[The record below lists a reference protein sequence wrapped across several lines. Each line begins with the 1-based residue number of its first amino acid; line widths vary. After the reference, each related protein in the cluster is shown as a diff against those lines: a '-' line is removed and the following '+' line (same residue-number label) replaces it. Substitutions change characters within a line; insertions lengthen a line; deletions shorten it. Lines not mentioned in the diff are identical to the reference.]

1 MSKQTVALIFGGK
14 SAEHEISIISARSIA
29 AQIDRNRYELSPLY
43 IDRDG
48 KWYASSC
55 SQQVLDTD
63 IAALLRSGSPES
75 AGARLSELTAAAAGE
90 CFDFGSFLKN
100 TDVAFIALHGS
111 YGEDGKLQGCLDT
124 FGIPYTGCGLTASAL
139 AMDKALT
146 KLCAMDAGVAVA
158 EFMTITSCGYT
169 ANPLEAVVEI
179 TKRFDWPLFVKPAS
193 LGSSVGISKVRNA
206 EELAAALENACGLD
220 SKVLVEAAISG
231 REIEVAVLGNS
242 DPLASEPGEII
253 PGSDFYSYED
263 KYIKN
268 EAKIVIPADLPEG
281 VADEVRKA
289 ALTVFKALG
298 CEGMSRVDFFV
309 ENGTNRVILNEINT
323 IPGFTDISMY
333 PMMMAASGIGFAEL
347 VEKLLLLALE
357 KRSITHKI

>member
-48 KWYASSC
+48 KWHASEC
-55 SQQVLDTD
+55 SQAVLDTD

-75 AGARLSELTAAAAGE
+75 AGERLSELTAAASGE
-90 CFDFGSFLKN
+90 RFDFGAFLEN

-111 YGEDGKLQGCLDT
+111 NGEDGKIQGCLDT

-146 KLCAMDAGVAVA
+146 KICAMEAGVAVA
-158 EFMTITSCGYT
+158 ESVTVTSRDY
-169 ANPLEAVVEI
+169 AAHPLGVVVEV
-179 TKRFDWPLFVKPAS
+179 TKRFGWPLFVKPAS

-206 EELAAALENACGLD
+206 EELATALEAACQLD
-220 SKVLVEAAISG
+220 SKVLVEASISG
-231 REIEVAVLGNS
+231 REIEVAVLGNG
-242 DPLASEPGEII
+242 DAVASVPGEII

-268 EAKIVIPADLPEG
+268 EAKLVIPADLPEE
-281 VADEVRKA
+281 VADKVRKA
-289 ALTVFKALG
+289 ALTVFNALG

-333 PMMMAASGIGFAEL
+333 PMMMAASGVSFAKL

-357 KRSITHKI
+357 KRSITPKI

>member
-29 AQIDRNRYELSPLY
+29 AEIDRNRYELSPLY

-48 KWYASSC
+48 KWHAREC
-55 SQQVLDTD
+55 SQAVLDTD
-63 IAALLRSGSPES
+63 IAALLRSGTPES
-75 AGARLSELTAAAAGE
+75 AGDRLSELTAAAGSE
-90 CFDFGSFLKN
+90 RFDFGAFLEK

-111 YGEDGKLQGCLDT
+111 NGEDGKIQGCLDT
-124 FGIPYTGCGLTASAL
+124 FGVPYTGCGLTASAL

-146 KLCAMDAGVAVA
+146 KLCAEAAGVAVA
-158 EFMTITSCGYT
+158 EFMTVTSHDY
-169 ANPLEAVVEI
+169 AAHPLGIVVEI
-179 TKRFDWPLFVKPAS
+179 TKRFGWPLFVKPAS

-206 EELAAALENACGLD
+206 EELATALESACQLD

-231 REIEVAVLGNS
+231 REIEVAVLGNG
-242 DPLASEPGEII
+242 DAVASAPGEII

-281 VADEVRKA
+281 VAEEVRKA

-333 PMMMAASGIGFAEL
+333 PMMMAASGVGFAEL

-357 KRSITHKI
+357 KRSITPKI

>member
-1 MSKQTVALIFGGK
+1 MPKQTVALFFGGK

-48 KWYASSC
+48 KWHGLAC
-55 SQQVLDTD
+55 SQTVLDTD
-63 IAALLRSGSPES
+63 IAALLRSGSPEA
-75 AGARLSELTAAAAGE
+75 AGQRIDELTAAAAGE
-90 CFDFGSFLKN
+90 RFDFGDFLEK

-111 YGEDGKLQGCLDT
+111 HGEDGKIQGCLDT

-146 KLCAMDAGVAVA
+146 KLCAVDAGVAVA
-158 EFMTITSCGYT
+158 ESMTVLSRDY
-169 ANPLEAVVEI
+169 AKRPLETVVEV
-179 TKRFDWPLFVKPAS
+179 TRRFAWPLFVKPAS
-193 LGSSVGISKVRNA
+193 LGSSVGISKVRSV
-206 EELAAALENACGLD
+206 EELSVALETACELD
-220 SKVLVEAAISG
+220 GKVLVEASISG
-231 REIEVAVLGNS
+231 REIEVAVLGNGDALVS
-242 DPLASEPGEII
+242 APGEII

-268 EAKIVIPADLPEG
+268 EAKLVIPADLPEG
-281 VADEVRKA
+281 VANEVRNA
-289 ALTVFKALG
+289 ALTIFKALG
-298 CEGMSRVDFFV
+298 CAGMSRVDFFV

-333 PMMMAASGIGFAEL
+333 PMMMAASGISFPEL
-347 VEKLLLLALE
+347 IEKLLLLALE
-357 KRSITHKI
+357 KRPITPKI

>member
-29 AQIDRNRYELSPLY
+29 AEIDRNRYELSPLY

-48 KWYASSC
+48 KWHAREC
-55 SQQVLDTD
+55 SQAVLDTD
-63 IAALLRSGSPES
+63 IAALLRSGTPES
-75 AGARLSELTAAAAGE
+75 AGERLGELTAAAGSE
-90 CFDFGSFLKN
+90 RFDFGAFLEN

-111 YGEDGKLQGCLDT
+111 YGEDGKIQGCLDT
-124 FGIPYTGCGLTASAL
+124 FGVPYTGCGLTASAL

-146 KLCAMDAGVAVA
+146 KLCAVDAGVAVA
-158 EFMTITSCGYT
+158 EYMTVKSSDY
-169 ANPLEAVVEI
+169 AAHPLGIVVEI
-179 TKRFDWPLFVKPAS
+179 TRRFGWPLFVKPAS

-206 EELAAALENACGLD
+206 EELATALESACQLD
-220 SKVLVEAAISG
+220 SKVLVETAISG
-231 REIEVAVLGNS
+231 REIEVAVLGNG
-242 DPLASEPGEII
+242 DAVASAPGEII

-268 EAKIVIPADLPEG
+268 EAKLVIPADLPEG
-281 VADEVRKA
+281 VAEEVRKA

-357 KRSITHKI
+357 KRSITPKI

>member
-29 AQIDRNRYELSPLY
+29 AQIDPSRYELSPLY

-48 KWYASSC
+48 KWRGSEC
-55 SQQVLDTD
+55 SRAVLDTD
-63 IAALLRSGSPES
+63 IAALLRSGTPES
-75 AGARLSELTAAAAGE
+75 AGERLGELTAASSSE
-90 CFDFGSFLKN
+90 QFDFGAFLEK

-111 YGEDGKLQGCLDT
+111 FGEDGKIQGCLDT

-146 KLCAMDAGVAVA
+146 KLCAVDAGVAVA
-158 EFMTITSCGYT
+158 ESMTVMSCDYG
-169 ANPLEAVVEI
+169 AHPLGIVVEI
-179 TKRFDWPLFVKPAS
+179 TKRFGWPLFVKPAS

-206 EELAAALENACGLD
+206 EELATALDAACKLD

-242 DPLASEPGEII
+242 DPVASVPGEII

-268 EAKIVIPADLPEG
+268 EAKLIIPADLPEG
-281 VADEVRKA
+281 VSDEVRKA

-298 CEGMSRVDFFV
+298 CEGLSRVDFFV

-333 PMMMAASGIGFAEL
+333 PMMMAASGVGYAEL